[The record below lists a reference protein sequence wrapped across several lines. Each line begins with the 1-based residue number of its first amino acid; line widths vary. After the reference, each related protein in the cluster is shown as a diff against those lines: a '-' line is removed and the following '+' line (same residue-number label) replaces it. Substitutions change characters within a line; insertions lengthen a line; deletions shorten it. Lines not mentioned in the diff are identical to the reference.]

1 MLRHCYRWGQIL
13 EPLAKMAPCLVGEAA
28 SGAPIIYLA
37 SVQPLL
43 YNMWVFS
50 IWRGFRGASAME
62 RRLAAIL
69 AADVQGYSHH
79 TEVDEEAS
87 TATLRMYRAVV
98 EESISAHRGH
108 IFSSAGDGVVAE
120 FPSIVEAIRCAVEIQ
135 NEIAERNSS
144 VPDKQQMQFR
154 IGVNLGDVIAEDNNL
169 YGTGVNVAVRL
180 EQLAEPG
187 GIFLSQT
194 VYDQVRKIVEIPF
207 EDVGERR
214 LKNISEPIH
223 VYRIL
228 PSPLPWLGSL
238 FSRRGLVWGFSAT
251 AGVVLLL
258 LAMAG
263 GAFYLRQPAAL
274 WDALIGDGSRTE
286 HPAIA
291 ILPFADMS
299 ATHDQQYLADGITE
313 ELTTG
318 LAKFPELIVMSRN
331 STLTY
336 KDKPTDTR
344 QVGKDLNV
352 RYLIDGS
359 VQRAD
364 QNVRVTAQLID
375 ASTGSQL
382 WADGYDREISSIFA
396 IRDDI
401 TRSIVGTLGGL
412 GGKLAQAEVS
422 RVSAKNPNSFTA
434 YDYLMRGW
442 YEWHKFTRESNAA
455 ARDLFE
461 QARKIDPNYARAYA
475 GLAWAYADDYDYEW
489 TEDFE
494 KTLKLTL
501 ENANTA
507 VRLDPN
513 DYQAQW
519 ALGWACLYNRQYEQ
533 AMAHYLRARA
543 LNPNDAELLAEMA
556 NFLIWIGQPKQAI
569 DQVKEAIRLN
579 PFHENWYEEYLGWA
593 YEEAGMPQKA
603 IEIFEKVID
612 LQNPDDDGLWYFPF
626 IAAAYADPTVGR
638 MDDAREIVRT
648 LLSRKPEFSISE
660 ALSHAYP
667 YKTKELVDRFVNA
680 ARRAGVPVTQPDV
693 AERSPRP

>member
-1 MLRHCYRWGQIL
+1 
-13 EPLAKMAPCLVGEAA
+13 
-28 SGAPIIYLA
+28 
-37 SVQPLL
+37 
-43 YNMWVFS
+43 
-50 IWRGFRGASAME
+50 ME

-69 AADVQGYSHH
+69 AADVQGYSHL
-79 TEVDEEAS
+79 TELNEEGS

-98 EESISAHRGH
+98 EESIAAHKGH

-120 FPSIVEAIRCAVEIQ
+120 FPSIIEAIRCAVEIQ
-135 NEIAERNSS
+135 NEIAERNAS
-144 VPDKQQMQFR
+144 VPENERMQFR
-154 IGVNLGDVIAEDNNL
+154 IGVNLGDVVAEENNL

-194 VYDQVRKIVEIPF
+194 VYDQVRKIVELPF

-214 LKNISEPIH
+214 LKNIADPVH
-223 VYRIL
+223 VYRIP
-228 PSPLPWLGSL
+228 PSPLPWLKKVLSPAGIRQS
-238 FSRRGLVWGFSAT
+238 FGAA
-251 AGVVLLL
+251 AGVALLL
-258 LAMAG
+258 LAVAA

-274 WDALIGDGSRTE
+274 WNALLGEASLAE
-286 HPAIA
+286 HAAIA
-291 ILPFADMS
+291 VLPFNDMS
-299 ATHDQQYLADGITE
+299 PTHDQQYLADGITE

-331 STLTY
+331 ATLTY

-352 RYLIDGS
+352 RYLIEGS

-375 ASTGSQL
+375 ASTGRQL

-412 GGKLAQAEVS
+412 GGKLARAEVA

-461 QARKIDPNYARAYA
+461 QSRKIDPNYARAYA
-475 GLAWAYADDYDYEW
+475 GLAWAHADDYDYEW
-489 TEDFE
+489 TQDFE

-501 ENANTA
+501 EMAQTA

-533 AMAHYLRARA
+533 AMAHYLRARE

-556 NFLIWIGQPKQAI
+556 NFLIWIGQPKQAV

-579 PFHENWYEEYLGWA
+579 PFHENWYEQYLGWA

-603 IEIFEKVID
+603 IEIFEQAID

-638 MDDAREIVRT
+638 MDDARGIVKT

-680 ARRAGVPVTQPDV
+680 ARRAGVPVIQPDV
-693 AERSPRP
+693 AEQSPRP

>member
-1 MLRHCYRWGQIL
+1 
-13 EPLAKMAPCLVGEAA
+13 
-28 SGAPIIYLA
+28 
-37 SVQPLL
+37 
-43 YNMWVFS
+43 
-50 IWRGFRGASAME
+50 
-62 RRLAAIL
+62 
-69 AADVQGYSHH
+69 
-79 TEVDEEAS
+79 
-87 TATLRMYRAVV
+87 MYRAVV

-135 NEIAERNSS
+135 NEIAERNAS
-144 VPDKQQMQFR
+144 VPEKQQMQFR

-187 GIFLSQT
+187 GICLSQT

-207 EDVGERR
+207 EDIGERR
-214 LKNISEPIH
+214 LKNIAEPIH

-228 PSPLPWLGSL
+228 PSPLPWLKRL
-238 FSRRGLVWGFSAT
+238 FSRRGLVSGFSAA
-251 AGVVLLL
+251 AGVALLL

-274 WDALIGDGSRTE
+274 WDALRGDGSLTE

-291 ILPFADMS
+291 VLPFADMS

-352 RYLIDGS
+352 RYLIEGS

-382 WADGYDREISSIFA
+382 WADRYDREISSIFA

-412 GGKLAQAEVS
+412 GGKLAQAEVA
-422 RVSAKNPNSFTA
+422 RLSAK
-434 YDYLMRGW
+434 R
-442 YEWHKFTRESNAA
+442 
-455 ARDLFE
+455 
-461 QARKIDPNYARAYA
+461 
-475 GLAWAYADDYDYEW
+475 
-489 TEDFE
+489 
-494 KTLKLTL
+494 
-501 ENANTA
+501 
-507 VRLDPN
+507 
-513 DYQAQW
+513 
-519 ALGWACLYNRQYEQ
+519 
-533 AMAHYLRARA
+533 
-543 LNPNDAELLAEMA
+543 
-556 NFLIWIGQPKQAI
+556 
-569 DQVKEAIRLN
+569 
-579 PFHENWYEEYLGWA
+579 
-593 YEEAGMPQKA
+593 
-603 IEIFEKVID
+603 
-612 LQNPDDDGLWYFPF
+612 
-626 IAAAYADPTVGR
+626 
-638 MDDAREIVRT
+638 
-648 LLSRKPEFSISE
+648 PE
-660 ALSHAYP
+660 
-667 YKTKELVDRFVNA
+667 
-680 ARRAGVPVTQPDV
+680 
-693 AERSPRP
+693 

>member
-1 MLRHCYRWGQIL
+1 
-13 EPLAKMAPCLVGEAA
+13 
-28 SGAPIIYLA
+28 
-37 SVQPLL
+37 
-43 YNMWVFS
+43 
-50 IWRGFRGASAME
+50 ME

-69 AADVQGYSHH
+69 AADVQGYSHL
-79 TEVDEEAS
+79 TELNEEGS

-98 EESISAHRGH
+98 EESIAAHKGH

-120 FPSIVEAIRCAVEIQ
+120 FPSIIEAIRCAVEIQ

-144 VPDKQQMQFR
+144 VPEKQQMQFR

-194 VYDQVRKIVEIPF
+194 VYDQVWKIVEIPF
-207 EDVGERR
+207 EDVGERW
-214 LKNISEPIH
+214 LKNIADPVH

-228 PSPLPWLGSL
+228 PSPLPWLKKVLSPAGIRQSFGVAASVALL
-238 FSRRGLVWGFSAT
+238 F
-251 AGVVLLL
+251 
-258 LAMAG
+258 LAVAA

-274 WDALIGDGSRTE
+274 WDALIGDGSLTE

-291 ILPFADMS
+291 VLPFADMS

-412 GGKLAQAEVS
+412 GGKLAQAEVA

-501 ENANTA
+501 EK
-507 VRLDPN
+507 
-513 DYQAQW
+513 
-519 ALGWACLYNRQYEQ
+519 RQHSG
-533 AMAHYLRARA
+533 A
-543 LNPNDAELLAEMA
+543 P
-556 NFLIWIGQPKQAI
+556 
-569 DQVKEAIRLN
+569 
-579 PFHENWYEEYLGWA
+579 
-593 YEEAGMPQKA
+593 
-603 IEIFEKVID
+603 
-612 LQNPDDDGLWYFPF
+612 
-626 IAAAYADPTVGR
+626 
-638 MDDAREIVRT
+638 
-648 LLSRKPEFSISE
+648 
-660 ALSHAYP
+660 
-667 YKTKELVDRFVNA
+667 
-680 ARRAGVPVTQPDV
+680 
-693 AERSPRP
+693 

>member
-1 MLRHCYRWGQIL
+1 
-13 EPLAKMAPCLVGEAA
+13 
-28 SGAPIIYLA
+28 
-37 SVQPLL
+37 
-43 YNMWVFS
+43 
-50 IWRGFRGASAME
+50 ME

-69 AADVQGYSHH
+69 AADVQGYSHL
-79 TEVDEEAS
+79 TELNEEGS

-98 EESISAHRGH
+98 EESIAAHKGH

-120 FPSIVEAIRCAVEIQ
+120 FPSIIEAIRCAVEIQ

-144 VPDKQQMQFR
+144 VPEKQQMQFR

-214 LKNISEPIH
+214 LKNIAEPVH

-228 PSPLPWLGSL
+228 PSPLPWLKKVLSPAGIRQS
-238 FSRRGLVWGFSAT
+238 FSAA
-251 AGVVLLL
+251 AGVALLL
-258 LAMAG
+258 LGMAA

-274 WDALIGDGSRTE
+274 WDALIGGGSLTE

-291 ILPFADMS
+291 VLPFADMS

-352 RYLIDGS
+352 RYLIEGS

-382 WADGYDREISSIFA
+382 WADRYDREISSIFA

-412 GGKLAQAEVS
+412 GGKLAQAEVV

-434 YDYLMRGW
+434 YDNLMRGW

-461 QARKIDPNYARAYA
+461 QSRKIDPNYARAYA

-501 ENANTA
+501 EMAQTA

-519 ALGWACLYNRQYEQ
+519 ALGWACLYKRQYEQ
-533 AMAHYLRARA
+533 AMAHYLRARE

-556 NFLIWIGQPKQAI
+556 NFLIWIGEPKQAI

-603 IEIFEKVID
+603 IEIFEQAID

-626 IAAAYADPTVGR
+626 IAAAYADPTVER
-638 MDDAREIVRT
+638 MDDAREIVKT